1 MRMRFLMVA
10 TTAALALGACGDSE
24 PSATVPAT
32 TNGAAAAPEAVE
44 AVEAVA
50 PAGPPATRE
59 EVIDALTC
67 HSLISQAMA
76 HDILGG
82 DASAAAGVRNQ
93 TRWRVE
99 ADRRAKAAGL
109 SEDEFAAI
117 QTQARAPIVTR
128 AEWEAN
134 QPKVADC
141 IARTPGR

>member
-1 MRMRFLMVA
+1 MRMRSLMVA
-10 TTAALALGACGDSE
+10 TTAALALAACGDSE

-32 TNGAAAAPEAVE
+32 TNGEAATPET
-44 AVEAVA
+44 VEAVA
-50 PAGPPATRE
+50 SAGPPATRE
-59 EVIDALTC
+59 DVIDALTC

>member
-1 MRMRFLMVA
+1 MRMRFLMGA
-10 TTAALALGACGDSE
+10 TTAALALAACGDKE
-24 PSATVPAT
+24 PSATAPAT
-32 TNGAAAAPEAVE
+32 TDSAAAAPEA
-44 AVEAVA
+44 ATPAT

-59 EVIDALTC
+59 DVIDALTC

-82 DASAAAGVRNQ
+82 DASAAAGIRNQ

-128 AEWEAN
+128 AEWEAH